1 MREQEL
7 RELMAQFGGLRITVA
22 GDLFLDRWWEVDQ
35 SLQELSVETGLPAR
49 QVTGRRMSAGA
60 AGTVLNNLA
69 ALGVGT
75 IRIVSATGDD
85 GEGYELNRLLGERG
99 IDCTYLIRDERIVT
113 PTYTKPMFYEPG
125 QEEREGERFDIKNT
139 ASMPEDIQKC
149 LADFVREAARD
160 SDALIVLDQLTEENR
175 GVVTAFMRRELK
187 ALGEERPEF
196 LIFADSRAFADRFSS
211 VTIKCNDKE
220 ARAIMGLEDGDFS
233 LEQMEGCMKA
243 LELRTGRKAVIT
255 CGSRGILVEDE
266 GQTCLLPALPVKGP
280 MDVCGC
286 GDVSTSGLVSARCAG
301 AGWKKSAEFANLCA
315 AVTIRK
321 IGQTGTSSPEEI
333 LGRFREN
340 EEEKA

>member
-1 MREQEL
+1 M
-7 RELMAQFGGLRITVA
+7 
-22 GDLFLDRWWEVDQ
+22 
-35 SLQELSVETGLPAR
+35 
-49 QVTGRRMSAGA
+49 
-60 AGTVLNNLA
+60 
-69 ALGVGT
+69 
-75 IRIVSATGDD
+75 
-85 GEGYELNRLLGERG
+85 
-99 IDCTYLIRDERIVT
+99 T

-160 SDALIVLDQLTEENR
+160 SDALIVLDQLAEENR